1 MHHAVKPT
9 PLTADE
15 QAFAAENHDVIVRY
29 LNANRLNHGDYYDVA
44 AMGYLQAVKKWFA
57 RPELHRWS
65 FRTVAWNSIR
75 TGVGNARRKA
85 GMQLETVSLDDI
97 IPGTDGLTWA
107 ETVTAD
113 NLNLFYTGGKDV
125 NISYNVTVPERG
137 RRIGAKSD
145 ETKAFDSF
153 RESAM
158 KNMCIGYDA
167 EEEAKRKIV
176 SLRAYNRKFADKD
189 DYELFR
195 DGKSVYVVRKQK
207 GKK

>member
-1 MHHAVKPT
+1 MRQAVKLT
-9 PLTADE
+9 PLTTDE

-29 LNANRLNHGDYYDVA
+29 LNANRLNHGDYYDIA

-65 FRTVAWNSIR
+65 FRTIAWSAIR
-75 TGVGNARRKA
+75 TSIGNARKKD
-85 GMQLETVSLDDI
+85 GMRLETVSLDDI
-97 IPGTDGLTWA
+97 VPGTDGLTWA

-125 NISYNVTVPERG
+125 NISYNVKVPERG

-167 EEEAKRKIV
+167 EEEAKKKIV
-176 SLRAYNRKFADKD
+176 SLRAYNRKFVDKD

-195 DGKSVYVVRKQK
+195 DGKSIYVVRKQK